1 MNKNIANPIT
11 GLSANENTRSFQYKP
26 FFEINR
32 NKKIE
37 TNRRVNFSIIVDF
50 CMHFS
55 VFLFIFITLLLFTVF
70 NNDNKLDIE
79 IQSTDEEVVLTG
91 VTSICQSVRIY
102 CESIENHL

>member
-1 MNKNIANPIT
+1 MNKNIAIPIA
-11 GLSANENTRSFQYKP
+11 GLSANENTRSFQYKL
-26 FFEINR
+26 FYEINR

-70 NNDNKLDIE
+70 NNDNKLE